1 MRVKGLWDAAFKAGD
16 TSRAFSFHRF
26 QAIRDMLSDRE
37 LLEWED
43 STYHFGK
50 ACRWR
55 ASEKLIGMME
65 EALSGSTSTTTPSP
79 PSIVVCNTIAETLRD
94 RPQKVGV
101 RPRMVF
107 PALVRMDWDSELTA
121 AGLEHLARLAA

>member
-1 MRVKGLWDAAFKAGD
+1 MRVKALWDAAYKAGD

-43 STYHFGK
+43 ADYRFGR

-55 ASEKLIGMME
+55 ASEELMGMME
-65 EALSGSTSTTTPSP
+65 SVLRSSSTTTPFPSP
-79 PSIVVCNTIAETLRD
+79 IVLCNTIAESLRD
-94 RPQKVGV
+94 RPDHVGV
-101 RPRMVF
+101 RPRMTF
-107 PALVRMDWDSELTA
+107 PSLLRTDWDSELAA
-121 AGLEHLARLAA
+121 AGLGWLSRTAA